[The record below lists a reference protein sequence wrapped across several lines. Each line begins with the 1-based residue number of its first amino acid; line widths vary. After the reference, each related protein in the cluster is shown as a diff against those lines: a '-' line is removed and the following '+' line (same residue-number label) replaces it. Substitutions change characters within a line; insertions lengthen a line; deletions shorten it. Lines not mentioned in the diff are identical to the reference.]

1 MKGKKIVEVGL
12 AAIIALSGVASA
24 AAPAFAAPNVIYP
37 NVQSY
42 TKDSD
47 TFTLPKKSRLLVVS
61 NEKTL
66 NNEVLLRDLKRASS
80 QLLDRGV
87 LSEAPQ
93 IVFGTLE
100 NAADNDII
108 VKMGTNPDLTGK
120 NDAYAVDIKN
130 NIVFYINLGG
140 ISMKN
145 EAKSILQPKNDV
157 VFKAL
162 FSRGKPR
169 ITQAMLEAI
178 LKMKIDKLELDK
190 STDLLNENADDKNG
204 RLDLRAIIN
213 GNTEC
218 DIEVQLVSNDN
229 IAERFVYYWAKMYAA
244 NLKIGDKY
252 SDLRKTISIIIL
264 DDDFKLTK
272 NLEKPQT
279 TWRIRESEAT
289 HLVLTDYFEI
299 IIIEIP
305 KVVKAYKK
313 TPNDEVL
320 QWMLFLD
327 NPEKEEV
334 TRIMEENKDIKEA
347 KEELE
352 RISQDDI
359 LRRKALNRTLE
370 IADRLQMK
378 KELKEAKE
386 ALKKEKNIGLQEG
399 KTEKAHEV
407 VIKLKE
413 MNLPIEQ
420 IAKAVELKEEEV
432 KAILNEKK

>member
-1 MKGKKIVEVGL
+1 M
-12 AAIIALSGVASA
+12 
-24 AAPAFAAPNVIYP
+24 P
-37 NVQSY
+37 
-42 TKDSD
+42 
-47 TFTLPKKSRLLVVS
+47 
-61 NEKTL
+61 NEK
-66 NNEVLLRDLKRASS
+66 
-80 QLLDRGV
+80 
-87 LSEAPQ
+87 
-93 IVFGTLE
+93 
-100 NAADNDII
+100 
-108 VKMGTNPDLTGK
+108 
-120 NDAYAVDIKN
+120 
-130 NIVFYINLGG
+130 
-140 ISMKN
+140 
-145 EAKSILQPKNDV
+145 KSILQPKNDV

-162 FSRGKPR
+162 FSREKPR

-190 STDLLNENADDKNG
+190 STDLLNENTDDKNG

-218 DIEVQLVSNDN
+218 DIEVQLASNDN

-244 NLKIGDKY
+244 NLKIGDTY
-252 SDLRKTISIIIL
+252 NDLRKTISIIIL
-264 DDDFKLTK
+264 NDDFKLTK
-272 NLEKPQT
+272 NLERPQT

-305 KVVKAYKK
+305 KVVKAYQK

-334 TRIMEENKDIKEA
+334 ARIMEENKDIKEA

-370 IADRLQMK
+370 IADKLQ
-378 KELKEAKE
+378 
-386 ALKKEKNIGLQEG
+386 LKKEAEEALEKGKNIGLKE
-399 KTEKAHEV
+399 KTNEV

-420 IAKAVELKEEEV
+420 IAKAVELNEEDV

>member
-1 MKGKKIVEVGL
+1 M
-12 AAIIALSGVASA
+12 
-24 AAPAFAAPNVIYP
+24 P
-37 NVQSY
+37 
-42 TKDSD
+42 
-47 TFTLPKKSRLLVVS
+47 
-61 NEKTL
+61 NEK
-66 NNEVLLRDLKRASS
+66 
-80 QLLDRGV
+80 
-87 LSEAPQ
+87 
-93 IVFGTLE
+93 
-100 NAADNDII
+100 
-108 VKMGTNPDLTGK
+108 
-120 NDAYAVDIKN
+120 
-130 NIVFYINLGG
+130 
-140 ISMKN
+140 
-145 EAKSILQPKNDV
+145 KSILQPKNDV

-190 STDLLNENADDKNG
+190 STDLLNDNKDDKNG
-204 RLDLRAIIN
+204 ILDLRAVIN

-218 DIEVQLVSNDN
+218 DIEVQLASNNN
-229 IAERFVYYWAKMYAA
+229 IAERFVYYWAKMYVA
-244 NLKIGDKY
+244 NLKIGDTY

-272 NLEKPQT
+272 NLERPQT

-305 KVVKAYKK
+305 KVVKAYQK

-370 IADRLQMK
+370 IADRLQ
-378 KELKEAKE
+378 
-386 ALKKEKNIGLQEG
+386 LKKEAEEALEKG
-399 KTEKAHEV
+399 KREKTNEV
-407 VIKLKE
+407 IRKLNE
-413 MNLPIEQ
+413 MNLTIEQ

>member
-1 MKGKKIVEVGL
+1 M
-12 AAIIALSGVASA
+12 
-24 AAPAFAAPNVIYP
+24 P
-37 NVQSY
+37 
-42 TKDSD
+42 
-47 TFTLPKKSRLLVVS
+47 
-61 NEKTL
+61 NEK
-66 NNEVLLRDLKRASS
+66 
-80 QLLDRGV
+80 
-87 LSEAPQ
+87 
-93 IVFGTLE
+93 
-100 NAADNDII
+100 
-108 VKMGTNPDLTGK
+108 
-120 NDAYAVDIKN
+120 
-130 NIVFYINLGG
+130 
-140 ISMKN
+140 
-145 EAKSILQPKNDV
+145 KSILQPKNDV

-218 DIEVQLVSNDN
+218 DIEVQLTSNDN
-229 IAERFVYYWAKMYAA
+229 IAERFVYYWEKMYAA
-244 NLKIGDKY
+244 NLKIGDTY

-272 NLEKPQT
+272 NLGKPQT
-279 TWRIRESEAT
+279 TWKIRESENT
-289 HLVLTDYFEI
+289 HLILTDYFEI

-305 KVVKAYKK
+305 KVLKAYHKN
-313 TPNDEVL
+313 PNDEVL

-347 KEELE
+347 KEELD

-370 IADRLQMK
+370 IADRLQ
-378 KELKEAKE
+378 
-386 ALKKEKNIGLQEG
+386 LKKEAEEALEKG
-399 KTEKAHEV
+399 KKEKTNEIVKRMKDAD
-407 VIKLKE
+407 LS
-413 MNLPIEQ
+413 IEQ
-420 IAKAVELKEEEV
+420 IAQIVELKVDEV
-432 KAILNEKK
+432 KAILNEKN

>member
-1 MKGKKIVEVGL
+1 M
-12 AAIIALSGVASA
+12 
-24 AAPAFAAPNVIYP
+24 P
-37 NVQSY
+37 
-42 TKDSD
+42 
-47 TFTLPKKSRLLVVS
+47 
-61 NEKTL
+61 NEK
-66 NNEVLLRDLKRASS
+66 
-80 QLLDRGV
+80 
-87 LSEAPQ
+87 
-93 IVFGTLE
+93 
-100 NAADNDII
+100 
-108 VKMGTNPDLTGK
+108 
-120 NDAYAVDIKN
+120 
-130 NIVFYINLGG
+130 
-140 ISMKN
+140 
-145 EAKSILQPKNDV
+145 KSILQPKNDV

-229 IAERFVYYWAKMYAA
+229 ITERFLYYWAKMYTA

-272 NLEKPQT
+272 NLERPQT
-279 TWRIRESEAT
+279 TWKIRESEAT
-289 HLVLTDYFEI
+289 HLVLTDHFEI

-305 KVVKAYKK
+305 KVVKAYQK

-334 TRIMEENKDIKEA
+334 ARIMEENKDIKEA

-370 IADRLQMK
+370 IADKLQLK
-378 KELKEAKE
+378 KEAKE
-386 ALKKEKNIGLQEG
+386 AREKGEQIGIEKEK
-399 KTEKAHEV
+399 KA
-407 VIKLKE
+407 VIKKLHE
-413 MNLPIEQ
+413 LNISIEQ
-420 IAKAVELKEEEV
+420 IAKVVELKEEEV
-432 KAILNEKK
+432 KEILNDKKA

>member
-1 MKGKKIVEVGL
+1 M
-12 AAIIALSGVASA
+12 
-24 AAPAFAAPNVIYP
+24 PNA
-37 NVQSY
+37 
-42 TKDSD
+42 K
-47 TFTLPKKSRLLVVS
+47 
-61 NEKTL
+61 
-66 NNEVLLRDLKRASS
+66 
-80 QLLDRGV
+80 
-87 LSEAPQ
+87 
-93 IVFGTLE
+93 
-100 NAADNDII
+100 
-108 VKMGTNPDLTGK
+108 
-120 NDAYAVDIKN
+120 
-130 NIVFYINLGG
+130 
-140 ISMKN
+140 
-145 EAKSILQPKNDV
+145 KSILQPKNDV

-218 DIEVQLVSNDN
+218 DIEVQLTSNDN

-244 NLKIGDKY
+244 NLKIGDTY

-272 NLEKPQT
+272 NLGKPQT
-279 TWRIRESEAT
+279 TWKIRESENT
-289 HLVLTDYFEI
+289 HLILTDYFEI

-305 KVVKAYKK
+305 KVLKAYHKN
-313 TPNDEVL
+313 PNDEVL

-347 KEELE
+347 KEELD

-370 IADRLQMK
+370 IADRLQ
-378 KELKEAKE
+378 
-386 ALKKEKNIGLQEG
+386 LKKEAEEALEKG
-399 KTEKAHEV
+399 KKEKTNEIVKRMKDAD
-407 VIKLKE
+407 LS
-413 MNLPIEQ
+413 IEQ
-420 IAKAVELKEEEV
+420 IAQIVKLKVDEV
-432 KAILNEKK
+432 KAILNEKN

>member
-1 MKGKKIVEVGL
+1 M
-12 AAIIALSGVASA
+12 
-24 AAPAFAAPNVIYP
+24 P
-37 NVQSY
+37 
-42 TKDSD
+42 
-47 TFTLPKKSRLLVVS
+47 
-61 NEKTL
+61 NEK
-66 NNEVLLRDLKRASS
+66 
-80 QLLDRGV
+80 
-87 LSEAPQ
+87 
-93 IVFGTLE
+93 
-100 NAADNDII
+100 
-108 VKMGTNPDLTGK
+108 
-120 NDAYAVDIKN
+120 
-130 NIVFYINLGG
+130 
-140 ISMKN
+140 
-145 EAKSILQPKNDV
+145 KSILQPKNDV

-218 DIEVQLVSNDN
+218 DIEVQLTSNDN

-244 NLKIGDKY
+244 NLKIGDTY

-264 DDDFKLTK
+264 DDNFKLTK
-272 NLEKPQT
+272 NLGKPQT
-279 TWRIRESEAT
+279 TWKIRESENT
-289 HLVLTDYFEI
+289 HLILTDYFEI

-305 KVVKAYKK
+305 KVLKAYHKN
-313 TPNDEVL
+313 PNDEVL

-347 KEELE
+347 KEELD

-370 IADRLQMK
+370 IADRLQLK
-378 KELKEAKE
+378 KEAEE
-386 ALKKEKNIGLQEG
+386 ALKKGKKEKTNEIVKRMKDADLS
-399 KTEKAHEV
+399 
-407 VIKLKE
+407 
-413 MNLPIEQ
+413 IEQ
-420 IAKAVELKEEEV
+420 IAQIVELKVDEV
-432 KAILNEKK
+432 KAILNEKN

>member
-1 MKGKKIVEVGL
+1 M
-12 AAIIALSGVASA
+12 
-24 AAPAFAAPNVIYP
+24 PN
-37 NVQSY
+37 
-42 TKDSD
+42 K
-47 TFTLPKKSRLLVVS
+47 
-61 NEKTL
+61 E
-66 NNEVLLRDLKRASS
+66 
-80 QLLDRGV
+80 
-87 LSEAPQ
+87 
-93 IVFGTLE
+93 
-100 NAADNDII
+100 
-108 VKMGTNPDLTGK
+108 
-120 NDAYAVDIKN
+120 
-130 NIVFYINLGG
+130 
-140 ISMKN
+140 
-145 EAKSILQPKNDV
+145 KSILQPKNDV

-218 DIEVQLVSNDN
+218 DIEVQLTSNDN

-244 NLKIGDKY
+244 NLKIGDTY

-272 NLEKPQT
+272 NLGKPQT
-279 TWRIRESEAT
+279 TWKIRESENT
-289 HLVLTDYFEI
+289 HLILTDYFEI

-305 KVVKAYKK
+305 KVLKAYHKN
-313 TPNDEVL
+313 PNDEVL

-347 KEELE
+347 KEELD

-370 IADRLQMK
+370 IADRLQ
-378 KELKEAKE
+378 
-386 ALKKEKNIGLQEG
+386 LKKEAEEALEKG
-399 KTEKAHEV
+399 KKEKTNEIVKRMKDAD
-407 VIKLKE
+407 LS
-413 MNLPIEQ
+413 IEQ
-420 IAKAVELKEEEV
+420 IAQIVELKVDEV
-432 KAILNEKK
+432 KAILNEKNQVLLLQRKIYIWLLKTESELNQWNLFNSIDFFV

>member
-1 MKGKKIVEVGL
+1 M
-12 AAIIALSGVASA
+12 
-24 AAPAFAAPNVIYP
+24 P
-37 NVQSY
+37 
-42 TKDSD
+42 
-47 TFTLPKKSRLLVVS
+47 
-61 NEKTL
+61 NEK
-66 NNEVLLRDLKRASS
+66 
-80 QLLDRGV
+80 
-87 LSEAPQ
+87 
-93 IVFGTLE
+93 
-100 NAADNDII
+100 
-108 VKMGTNPDLTGK
+108 
-120 NDAYAVDIKN
+120 
-130 NIVFYINLGG
+130 
-140 ISMKN
+140 
-145 EAKSILQPKNDV
+145 KSILQPKNDV

-162 FSRGKPR
+162 FSRGKLR

-178 LKMKIDKLELDK
+178 LKMKIDKLEIDK

-218 DIEVQLVSNDN
+218 DIEVQLLSNDN

-244 NLKIGDKY
+244 NLKIGDTY

-272 NLEKPQT
+272 NLERPQT

-305 KVVKAYKK
+305 KVVKAYQK
-313 TPNDEVL
+313 TPKDEVL

-334 TRIMEENKDIKEA
+334 ARIMEENKDIKEA

-370 IADRLQMK
+370 IADKLQLK
-378 KELKEAKE
+378 KEAKE
-386 ALKKEKNIGLQEG
+386 AREEGIKDTKEQI
-399 KTEKAHEV
+399 V
-407 VIKLKE
+407 KE
-413 MNLPIEQ
+413 LINMNLSVQQ
-420 IAKAVELKEEEV
+420 IAKAVQLSEDEV
-432 KAILNEKK
+432 EKILNTK

>member
-1 MKGKKIVEVGL
+1 M
-12 AAIIALSGVASA
+12 
-24 AAPAFAAPNVIYP
+24 P
-37 NVQSY
+37 
-42 TKDSD
+42 
-47 TFTLPKKSRLLVVS
+47 
-61 NEKTL
+61 NEK
-66 NNEVLLRDLKRASS
+66 
-80 QLLDRGV
+80 
-87 LSEAPQ
+87 
-93 IVFGTLE
+93 
-100 NAADNDII
+100 
-108 VKMGTNPDLTGK
+108 
-120 NDAYAVDIKN
+120 
-130 NIVFYINLGG
+130 
-140 ISMKN
+140 
-145 EAKSILQPKNDV
+145 KSILQPKNDV

-218 DIEVQLVSNDN
+218 DIEVQLTSNDN

-244 NLKIGDKY
+244 NLKIGDTY

-272 NLEKPQT
+272 NLGKPQT
-279 TWRIRESEAT
+279 TWKIRESENT
-289 HLVLTDYFEI
+289 HLILTDYFEI

-305 KVVKAYKK
+305 KVLKAYHKN
-313 TPNDEVL
+313 PNDEVL

-347 KEELE
+347 KEELD

-370 IADRLQMK
+370 IADRLQ
-378 KELKEAKE
+378 
-386 ALKKEKNIGLQEG
+386 LKKEAEEALEKG
-399 KTEKAHEV
+399 KKEKTNEIV
-407 VIKLKE
+407 KRMKE
-413 MNLPIEQ
+413 ADLSIEQ
-420 IAKAVELKEEEV
+420 IAQIVKLKVDEV
-432 KAILNEKK
+432 KAILNEKN

>member
-1 MKGKKIVEVGL
+1 M
-12 AAIIALSGVASA
+12 
-24 AAPAFAAPNVIYP
+24 PN
-37 NVQSY
+37 
-42 TKDSD
+42 K
-47 TFTLPKKSRLLVVS
+47 
-61 NEKTL
+61 E
-66 NNEVLLRDLKRASS
+66 
-80 QLLDRGV
+80 
-87 LSEAPQ
+87 
-93 IVFGTLE
+93 
-100 NAADNDII
+100 
-108 VKMGTNPDLTGK
+108 
-120 NDAYAVDIKN
+120 
-130 NIVFYINLGG
+130 
-140 ISMKN
+140 
-145 EAKSILQPKNDV
+145 KSILQPKNDV

-190 STDLLNENADDKNG
+190 STDLLNENTEDKNG

-218 DIEVQLVSNDN
+218 DIEVQLASNDN

-244 NLKIGDKY
+244 NLKIGDTY

-272 NLEKPQT
+272 NLERPQT

-305 KVVKAYKK
+305 KVVKAYQK

-334 TRIMEENKDIKEA
+334 ARIMEENKDIKEA

-370 IADRLQMK
+370 IADKLQLK
-378 KELKEAKE
+378 KEAKE
-386 ALKKEKNIGLQEG
+386 AREEGIKDTKEQIVKKLIN
-399 KTEKAHEV
+399 
-407 VIKLKE
+407 
-413 MNLPIEQ
+413 MNLSVQQ
-420 IAKAVELKEEEV
+420 IAKAVQLSEDEV
-432 KAILNEKK
+432 EKILNTK

>member
-1 MKGKKIVEVGL
+1 M
-12 AAIIALSGVASA
+12 
-24 AAPAFAAPNVIYP
+24 P
-37 NVQSY
+37 
-42 TKDSD
+42 
-47 TFTLPKKSRLLVVS
+47 
-61 NEKTL
+61 NEK
-66 NNEVLLRDLKRASS
+66 
-80 QLLDRGV
+80 
-87 LSEAPQ
+87 
-93 IVFGTLE
+93 
-100 NAADNDII
+100 
-108 VKMGTNPDLTGK
+108 
-120 NDAYAVDIKN
+120 
-130 NIVFYINLGG
+130 
-140 ISMKN
+140 
-145 EAKSILQPKNDV
+145 KSILQPKNDV

-178 LKMKIDKLELDK
+178 LKMKIDRLELDK
-190 STDLLNENADDKNG
+190 STDLLNDNKDDKNG

-218 DIEVQLVSNDN
+218 DIEVQLATHNN
-229 IAERFVYYWAKMYAA
+229 IAERFLYYWAKMYTA
-244 NLKIGDKY
+244 NLQIGDKY

-305 KVVKAYKK
+305 KVVKAYQK

-334 TRIMEENKDIKEA
+334 ARIMEENKDIKEA

-370 IADRLQMK
+370 IADKLQLK
-378 KELKEAKE
+378 KEAKE
-386 ALKKEKNIGLQEG
+386 AREKGLSDGLVTGEKIGIEKEK
-399 KTEKAHEV
+399 KS
-407 VIKLKE
+407 VIKKLYE
-413 MNLPIEQ
+413 LNIPIEQ
-420 IAKAVELKEEEV
+420 IAKVVELKEEEV
-432 KAILNEKK
+432 KEILNDKKA

>member
-1 MKGKKIVEVGL
+1 M
-12 AAIIALSGVASA
+12 
-24 AAPAFAAPNVIYP
+24 P
-37 NVQSY
+37 
-42 TKDSD
+42 
-47 TFTLPKKSRLLVVS
+47 
-61 NEKTL
+61 NEK
-66 NNEVLLRDLKRASS
+66 
-80 QLLDRGV
+80 
-87 LSEAPQ
+87 
-93 IVFGTLE
+93 
-100 NAADNDII
+100 
-108 VKMGTNPDLTGK
+108 
-120 NDAYAVDIKN
+120 
-130 NIVFYINLGG
+130 
-140 ISMKN
+140 
-145 EAKSILQPKNDV
+145 KSILQPKNDV

-178 LKMKIDKLELDK
+178 LNTKIDKLELDK
-190 STDLLNENADDKNG
+190 STDLLNENTDDKNG

-229 IAERFVYYWAKMYAA
+229 INERFLYYWAKMYAA

-252 SDLRKTISIIIL
+252 NDLRKTISIIIL

-272 NLEKPQT
+272 NLERPQT

-305 KVVKAYKK
+305 KVVKAYQK

-334 TRIMEENKDIKEA
+334 ARIMEENKDIKEA

-370 IADRLQMK
+370 IADKLQLK
-378 KELKEAKE
+378 KEAKE
-386 ALKKEKNIGLQEG
+386 AREKGIKDTKEQI
-399 KTEKAHEV
+399 V
-407 VIKLKE
+407 KE
-413 MNLPIEQ
+413 LINMNLSVQQ
-420 IAKAVELKEEEV
+420 IAKVVQLSENEVEK
-432 KAILNEKK
+432 ILNMK

>member
-1 MKGKKIVEVGL
+1 M
-12 AAIIALSGVASA
+12 
-24 AAPAFAAPNVIYP
+24 P
-37 NVQSY
+37 
-42 TKDSD
+42 
-47 TFTLPKKSRLLVVS
+47 
-61 NEKTL
+61 NEK
-66 NNEVLLRDLKRASS
+66 
-80 QLLDRGV
+80 
-87 LSEAPQ
+87 
-93 IVFGTLE
+93 
-100 NAADNDII
+100 
-108 VKMGTNPDLTGK
+108 
-120 NDAYAVDIKN
+120 
-130 NIVFYINLGG
+130 
-140 ISMKN
+140 
-145 EAKSILQPKNDV
+145 KSILQPKNDV

-218 DIEVQLVSNDN
+218 DIEVQLASNDN

-244 NLKIGDKY
+244 NLKIGDTY

-305 KVVKAYKK
+305 KVVKAYQK

-334 TRIMEENKDIKEA
+334 ARIMEENKDIKEA

-370 IADRLQMK
+370 IADRLQ
-378 KELKEAKE
+378 
-386 ALKKEKNIGLQEG
+386 LKKEAEEALEKG
-399 KTEKAHEV
+399 KREKTNEV
-407 VIKLKE
+407 IRKLKE

>member
-1 MKGKKIVEVGL
+1 M
-12 AAIIALSGVASA
+12 
-24 AAPAFAAPNVIYP
+24 
-37 NVQSY
+37 Q
-42 TKDSD
+42 
-47 TFTLPKKSRLLVVS
+47 
-61 NEKTL
+61 NEK
-66 NNEVLLRDLKRASS
+66 
-80 QLLDRGV
+80 
-87 LSEAPQ
+87 
-93 IVFGTLE
+93 
-100 NAADNDII
+100 
-108 VKMGTNPDLTGK
+108 
-120 NDAYAVDIKN
+120 
-130 NIVFYINLGG
+130 
-140 ISMKN
+140 
-145 EAKSILQPKNDV
+145 KSILQPKNDV

-244 NLKIGDKY
+244 NLKIGDTY

-279 TWRIRESEAT
+279 TWKIRESEAT

-305 KVVKAYKK
+305 KVVKAYQK

-399 KTEKAHEV
+399 KTEKTHEV
-407 VIKLKE
+407 VRKMKE
-413 MNLPIEQ
+413 ANLTIEQ
-420 IAKAVELKEEEV
+420 IAKIVELKVEEV

>member
-1 MKGKKIVEVGL
+1 M
-12 AAIIALSGVASA
+12 
-24 AAPAFAAPNVIYP
+24 P
-37 NVQSY
+37 
-42 TKDSD
+42 
-47 TFTLPKKSRLLVVS
+47 
-61 NEKTL
+61 NEK
-66 NNEVLLRDLKRASS
+66 
-80 QLLDRGV
+80 
-87 LSEAPQ
+87 
-93 IVFGTLE
+93 
-100 NAADNDII
+100 
-108 VKMGTNPDLTGK
+108 
-120 NDAYAVDIKN
+120 
-130 NIVFYINLGG
+130 
-140 ISMKN
+140 
-145 EAKSILQPKNDV
+145 KSILQPKNDV

-229 IAERFVYYWAKMYAA
+229 ITERFLYYWAKMYTA

-272 NLEKPQT
+272 NLERPQT

-313 TPNDEVL
+313 TPNYEVL

-334 TRIMEENKDIKEA
+334 ARIMEENKDIKEA

-399 KTEKAHEV
+399 KTKKTHEV

-420 IAKAVELKEEEV
+420 IAKAVELNEEDV

>member
-1 MKGKKIVEVGL
+1 
-12 AAIIALSGVASA
+12 
-24 AAPAFAAPNVIYP
+24 
-37 NVQSY
+37 
-42 TKDSD
+42 
-47 TFTLPKKSRLLVVS
+47 
-61 NEKTL
+61 
-66 NNEVLLRDLKRASS
+66 
-80 QLLDRGV
+80 
-87 LSEAPQ
+87 
-93 IVFGTLE
+93 
-100 NAADNDII
+100 
-108 VKMGTNPDLTGK
+108 
-120 NDAYAVDIKN
+120 
-130 NIVFYINLGG
+130 
-140 ISMKN
+140 
-145 EAKSILQPKNDV
+145 
-157 VFKAL
+157 
-162 FSRGKPR
+162 
-169 ITQAMLEAI
+169 
-178 LKMKIDKLELDK
+178 
-190 STDLLNENADDKNG
+190 
-204 RLDLRAIIN
+204 
-213 GNTEC
+213 
-218 DIEVQLVSNDN
+218 
-229 IAERFVYYWAKMYAA
+229 MYAA

-279 TWRIRESEAT
+279 TWKIRESEAT

-305 KVVKAYKK
+305 KVVKAYHK

-334 TRIMEENKDIKEA
+334 ARIMEENKNIKEA

-399 KTEKAHEV
+399 KAKKTYEV
-407 VIKLKE
+407 IRKLKE

-420 IAKAVELKEEEV
+420 IAKAVELNEEDVKE
-432 KAILNEKK
+432 ILNEKK